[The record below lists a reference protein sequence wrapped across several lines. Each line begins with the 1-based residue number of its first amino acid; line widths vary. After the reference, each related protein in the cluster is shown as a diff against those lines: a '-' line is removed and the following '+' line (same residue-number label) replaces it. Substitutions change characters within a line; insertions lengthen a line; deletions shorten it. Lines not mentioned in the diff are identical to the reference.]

1 MAGVILN
8 LKTGTQKICTSEYS
22 LENIRRTFF
31 GECEV
36 MLQNL
41 EDGLTAVSNGEI
53 DPDTVES
60 IFISVGAIHE
70 GASAF
75 KFTDIENFALTFETT
90 LDKMCTDQLE
100 LTHDVFKIFL
110 KSCDMLTDIFTATR
124 DGQQYDRQRAATV
137 TQDLQNCIKPSAR
150 NENTKPDLTIG
161 DINFQPIKLDF
172 DFCNA

>member
-1 MAGVILN
+1 MTGVILN
-8 LKTGTQKICTSEYS
+8 LKTDTKKICTSEYS
-22 LENIRRTFF
+22 LDNIRRIFF
-31 GECEV
+31 GECET

-41 EDGLTAVSNGEI
+41 EEGLTAVSNGEI

-75 KFTDIENFALTFETT
+75 QLTDIENFARTFETT

-110 KSCDMLTDIFTATR
+110 QSCHMLTDIFTATR
-124 DGQQYDRQRAATV
+124 DGHSYDRQRETAI
-137 TQDLQNCIKPSAR
+137 TQDLQNCIRASAH
-150 NENTKPDLTIG
+150 NENTKPDLTIE
-161 DINFQPIKLDF
+161 DINFQPVKLDF
-172 DFCNA
+172 DFCNT